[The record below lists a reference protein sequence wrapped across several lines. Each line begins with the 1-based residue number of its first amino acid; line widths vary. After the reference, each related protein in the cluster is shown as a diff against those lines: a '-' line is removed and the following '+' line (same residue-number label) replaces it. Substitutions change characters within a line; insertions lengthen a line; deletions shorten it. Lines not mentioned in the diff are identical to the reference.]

1 MKKIYLD
8 MDGTIANLYEQKN
21 WLERL
26 QKEDTTIFLECQPL
40 ISENELLR
48 LFPPKYY
55 EIIILSMTPYNCSK
69 EYHNQVIEQKNQWL
83 DIHFPLL
90 KKRIYKKY
98 GNNKNLKNS
107 VNAILIDDNET
118 IRNTFKGV
126 AFNPIDLWG

>member
-40 ISENELLR
+40 IEQKELLR
-48 LFPPKYY
+48 LFPPQYY
-55 EIIILSMTPYNCSK
+55 DIVILSMTPYNCSK

-118 IRNTFKGV
+118 IRNTFKGI

>member
-118 IRNTFKGV
+118 IRNTFKGI